1 MLKYATLAY
10 SIKGHIISARLQAGT
25 GMIGAASV
33 VEATPGAMRQAVYAF
48 THPQNDPL
56 ADEPAAHGARQA
68 HAEDAQVQARRGA
81 GDRVAVGPERHVE
94 DR

>member
-25 GMIGAASV
+25 GMIGGGVV
-33 VEATPGAMRQAVYAF
+33 VEATPEAMTRPSSRSR
-48 THPQNDPL
+48 TRRTPL
-56 ADEPAAHGARQA
+56 ADEPAAHRARQA
-68 HAEDAQVQARRGA
+68 QGEEAQVQARRGA
-81 GDRVAVGPERHVE
+81 GDGVALGPERHAE